1 MCHLEPQWCLRHSC
15 NPVCEAS
22 NASLVGQL
30 ASVSTSLQAFRI
42 YRVIV
47 NGGMNNMAGAPHN
60 FLAVIKVI
68 GVGGGGINAVQ
79 RMIDS
84 GMKGVEFIAINTDA
98 QALMMSD
105 AEVKIDIGREFTR
118 GLGAGSD
125 PEVGREA
132 AESSRAEIE
141 ELVAGADMVF
151 ITAGEGGGTGTGA
164 APVIAEISR
173 AAGALTV
180 GIVTRP
186 FNFEGRRRALQAEA
200 GISKLREKV
209 DTLIVIPNER
219 LLAISSDKTSLLAAF
234 ASADQVLLDGVVGI
248 TGLIMTPGL
257 INTDFADV
265 KMILKNAGTSLMG
278 IGRGTG
284 DNRATVAANAAINSP
299 LLESSV
305 EGARGILLN
314 IAGPSD
320 LGLFEVNTASEIIHA
335 VAHPD
340 ANIIFGS
347 VIDDELD
354 DEVKITVIAAGFD
367 RVDNTSSRQREP
379 RTVDTGRIP
388 EQRGSRLKELFG
400 AGEDPLRDDD
410 DGLDVPSF
418 LK

>member
-1 MCHLEPQWCLRHSC
+1 
-15 NPVCEAS
+15 
-22 NASLVGQL
+22 
-30 ASVSTSLQAFRI
+30 
-42 YRVIV
+42 
-47 NGGMNNMAGAPHN
+47 MNNMAGAPHN
-60 FLAVIKVI
+60 FLALIKVI

-379 RTVDTGRIP
+379 RAVDTGRIP

>member
-22 NASLVGQL
+22 NAGLVGQL

-200 GISKLREKV
+200 GIAKLREKV

-379 RTVDTGRIP
+379 RTVDAGRIP

>member
-1 MCHLEPQWCLRHSC
+1 
-15 NPVCEAS
+15 
-22 NASLVGQL
+22 
-30 ASVSTSLQAFRI
+30 
-42 YRVIV
+42 
-47 NGGMNNMAGAPHN
+47 MAGAPHN

-219 LLAISSDKTSLLAAF
+219 LLTISSDKTSLLAAF
-234 ASADQVLLDGVVGI
+234 ATADQVLLDGVVGI

-347 VIDDELD
+347 VIDDELV

-367 RVDNTSSRQREP
+367 RGDNTSSRQREP
-379 RTVDTGRIP
+379 RAGDTGRIP